1 MSWTLGWDN
10 SDYFFRLSC
19 STPGAHHNSESG
31 EKKHESAMNPTLPPL
46 ERLTVRALPD
56 DVVGKVLEQLIEGTP
71 PEDLC
76 GRLYERCLLLLGSGG
91 CPPIHLIWQQ
101 ACERFGLRH
110 MWEADWQSTFRRLC
124 REVKFLRD
132 AGPGVLDGTFV
143 TRLHS
148 ACRFNQ
154 RLLLEACLGT
164 HPDISSMTFKRPPRK
179 HVLTSSVLISDIILD
194 HACDPFALSI
204 VERLLQEPTVDVNQK
219 DLENDEMPLGCAAMR
234 GKVPMIILL
243 LEHGADV
250 NARNRCDATPLRL
263 AVNSRH
269 SDAAR
274 LLREW
279 GAGW

>member
-1 MSWTLGWDN
+1 
-10 SDYFFRLSC
+10 
-19 STPGAHHNSESG
+19 
-31 EKKHESAMNPTLPPL
+31 MNPDLPPL

-56 DVVGKVLEQLIEGTP
+56 DVLPMVLEQLIKGTP

-91 CPPIHLIWQQ
+91 CPPNHPVWQQ

-124 REVKFLRD
+124 REAQFLRD

-143 TRLHS
+143 TLLHS

-164 HPDISSMTFKRPPRK
+164 HPDISSMTFKRPPKK
-179 HVLTSSVLISDIILD
+179 HVLTSDVLISDIILD
-194 HACDPFALSI
+194 VGHYPFAFSI
-204 VERLLQEPTVDVNQK
+204 IERLLQEPTVDVNQK
-219 DLENDEMPLGCAAMR
+219 DLENDETPLAYAAVL
-234 GKVPMIILL
+234 GDLSIITLL
-243 LEHGADV
+243 LEAGADV
-250 NARNRCDATPLRL
+250 NAPNRCDSTPLRL
-263 AVNSRH
+263 AVNSGH
-269 SDAAR
+269 PDAAR

-279 GAGW
+279 GARWYAA